1 VDDPQPVCQWISGK
15 DVDEAVDELLLEIVT
30 PVAIEVTLALGN
42 HSKAAIDY
50 HFKTGHREA
59 A

>member
-1 VDDPQPVCQWISGK
+1 
-15 DVDEAVDELLLEIVT
+15 VDEAVDELLLEIVT